1 MLQMFSKI
9 SANIEKCRFDYM

>member
-1 MLQMFSKI
+1 MLQIFSKI